1 METIYSKMR
10 SLIEKDEVRYM
21 CDALRLSAS
30 RENEKALWNAVKYEI
45 DLALTHNGAISST
58 VEGYLLRTKFS
69 GEISPED
76 LRAVAKC
83 WRLDWLQKKHED
95 ATIKTTHEKYLPTTY
110 RAKQRHIKD
119 LAGIKHELEKLATSV
134 GPNRWVCPILYSGK
148 VKHRE
153 ELRALVA
160 QAIEGNLFIT
170 SVAAGKGAKFGVTET
185 CVCLTFPDA
194 RTLSPTE
201 YRIGWID
208 WLINNTEE

>member
-10 SLIEKDEVRYM
+10 TGIERDKARYM
-21 CDALRLSAS
+21 CDALSPLFIW
-30 RENEKALWNAVKYEI
+30 ENEKALWSAVKCEI
-45 DLALTHNGAISST
+45 NLALTHNGVMHST

-69 GEISPED
+69 GDMRPED

-110 RAKQRHIKD
+110 KAKHHHIQD
-119 LAGIKHELEKLATSV
+119 LAAIKHELERVQV
-134 GPNRWVCPILYSGK
+134 GAGQWVCPILDSGQF
-148 VKHRE
+148 KHRE

-160 QAIEGNLFIT
+160 KALEYNMFIT
-170 SVAAGKGAKFGVTET
+170 AVAQVKGAKFEVVGDSAS
-185 CVCLTFPDA
+185 LTFPDA
-194 RTLSPTE
+194 RPLSLTE

-208 WLINNTEE
+208 WLLNNTEE